1 MTFSDLGIQEKSG
14 QSRYYTLCP
23 QCNHLRKKHKDV
35 ACLTVNDEVGNRWYK
50 CHHCGW
56 SGNLDMQ
63 DKFKEVSERSR
74 MPKLIPD
81 TYSKE
86 VRDYLQKRGISAK
99 TAKREM
105 VFEYSVGR
113 GGPIMG
119 FPFYINMTLVNV
131 KYFNVRWTPESDS
144 MKWWQM
150 DRKLGAKA
158 IFLGM
163 QSIRFERDE
172 EIEQNKT
179 VIITEGEWDWLTWKE
194 CGYNNALSVPQGA
207 PNPKIKHFT
216 TEFEYMTDPY
226 VTSFFHPDNIDLIIF
241 STDGDAPGE
250 MLRNQLAMFLGRE
263 RCKYIN
269 YPAGYKD
276 INEVFAGNEKK
287 GLPALG
293 QEGVDDCYHNLSSFQ
308 VAGVIKPSDIR
319 QDLKRYAEKGFKPG
333 LGCGLP
339 YVDKLFT
346 LKPKHITFVTGVPGS
361 GKSVFIR
368 WYLGEFVRHNAKFN
382 IKWALYTPENRP
394 VAREYAKLAEV
405 ITGQRF
411 EDGFYNSMSEMV
423 REKTLQFIEKHFF
436 IISPDRMNFETWG
449 GTVAVDKVNTLDSL
463 LKYLIYLKKT
473 ENIFGYVIDAWNKI
487 EHEQPKYMTETSF
500 ISQQLDYLI
509 NFNDSYDVH
518 GIVIVHPRKVDM
530 LGINYRMPSL
540 YDIKGSSAWKEKA
553 DIGIVVHRYKNR
565 EKYPGKRIP
574 KNADMDDYYNV
585 DDEAPTIIRTE
596 KIRFE
601 ELGKE
606 NKVKLTMDFARG
618 GRFFEYTGTPE
629 QTTIII
635 PENPNKLNP
644 PKKKEKE
651 EEIDLTPPPDD
662 EDLPF

>member
-56 SGNLDMQ
+56 SGNLDLQ
-63 DKFKEVSERSR
+63 DKFKEVSEHSR

-119 FPFYINMTLVNV
+119 FPFYINKTLVNV

-179 VIITEGEWDWLTWKE
+179 IIITEGEWDWLTWKE
-194 CGYNNALSVPQGA
+194 CGYNNTLSVPQGA

-216 TEFEYMTDPY
+216 TEFEYMTDSY
-226 VTSFFHPDNIDLIIF
+226 VTSFFHPDNVDLIIF

-276 INEVFAGNEKK
+276 INEVYAGNEKK

-293 QEGVDDCYHNLSSFQ
+293 QEGVDDCYRNLSSFQ

-319 QDLKRYAEKGFKPG
+319 GDL
-333 LGCGLP
+333 
-339 YVDKLFT
+339 
-346 LKPKHITFVTGVPGS
+346 
-361 GKSVFIR
+361 
-368 WYLGEFVRHNAKFN
+368 
-382 IKWALYTPENRP
+382 
-394 VAREYAKLAEV
+394 
-405 ITGQRF
+405 Q
-411 EDGFYNSMSEMV
+411 
-423 REKTLQFIEKHFF
+423 
-436 IISPDRMNFETWG
+436 
-449 GTVAVDKVNTLDSL
+449 
-463 LKYLIYLKKT
+463 
-473 ENIFGYVIDAWNKI
+473 
-487 EHEQPKYMTETSF
+487 
-500 ISQQLDYLI
+500 
-509 NFNDSYDVH
+509 
-518 GIVIVHPRKVDM
+518 
-530 LGINYRMPSL
+530 
-540 YDIKGSSAWKEKA
+540 
-553 DIGIVVHRYKNR
+553 
-565 EKYPGKRIP
+565 
-574 KNADMDDYYNV
+574 
-585 DDEAPTIIRTE
+585 
-596 KIRFE
+596 
-601 ELGKE
+601 
-606 NKVKLTMDFARG
+606 
-618 GRFFEYTGTPE
+618 
-629 QTTIII
+629 
-635 PENPNKLNP
+635 
-644 PKKKEKE
+644 
-651 EEIDLTPPPDD
+651 
-662 EDLPF
+662 